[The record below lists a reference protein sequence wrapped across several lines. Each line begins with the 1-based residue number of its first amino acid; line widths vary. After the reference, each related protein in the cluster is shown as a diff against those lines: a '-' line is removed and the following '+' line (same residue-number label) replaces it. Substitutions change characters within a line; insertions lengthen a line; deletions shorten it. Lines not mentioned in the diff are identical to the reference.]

1 MARFKSLFDLSEKQA
16 ESLEEIKIALD
27 CINIEL
33 YKQLEYFIDSIM
45 EEAYDNGER
54 EGYENGLESARQDER
69 KRRSQEDYY
78 DY

>member
-1 MARFKSLFDLSEKQA
+1 MARFMFLSDLSEEQK
-16 ESLEEIKIALD
+16 EFLKEIKIALD

-33 YKQLEYFIDSIM
+33 YKQLEYFIDDM
-45 EEAYDNGER
+45 MNEAYDNGER